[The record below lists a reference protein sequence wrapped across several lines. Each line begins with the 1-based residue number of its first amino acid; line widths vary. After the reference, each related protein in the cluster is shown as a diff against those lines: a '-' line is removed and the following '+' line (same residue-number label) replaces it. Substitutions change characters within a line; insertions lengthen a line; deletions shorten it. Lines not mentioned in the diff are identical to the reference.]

1 MSNVSKTLEKELKE
15 LQEVRNNLKKKK
27 EEIKEILIKPIEE
40 KLEELKKEK
49 ETAEKIMNAVI
60 KK

>member
-40 KLEELKKEK
+40 RLEELKKEK